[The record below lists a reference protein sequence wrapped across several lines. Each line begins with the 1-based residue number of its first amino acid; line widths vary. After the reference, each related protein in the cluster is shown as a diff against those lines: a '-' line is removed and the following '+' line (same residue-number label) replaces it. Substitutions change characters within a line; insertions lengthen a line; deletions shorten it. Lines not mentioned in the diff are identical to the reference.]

1 MCVCVCVFVLCLFCL
16 GEKASASVS
25 ANGNGAGFE
34 QSGEAVNGCLI
45 RAAGSGRKEKKATG
59 RIGIGT
65 GNPHGSEVE
74 AEAVN
79 SLREKGVESRAWLRL
94 EASIH

>member
-1 MCVCVCVFVLCLFCL
+1 MFVVC
-16 GEKASASVS
+16 SSVS
-25 ANGNGAGFE
+25 EGKHQHRSQQTEMEPDLN
-34 QSGEAVNGCLI
+34 SCGEAVNGCLT
-45 RAAGSGRKEKKATG
+45 RAVGLGRKEKKATG

-65 GNPHGSEVE
+65 SNPHGSEVE
-74 AEAVN
+74 AGAVN

>member
-1 MCVCVCVFVLCLFCL
+1 MEPDLNRC
-16 GEKASASVS
+16 
-25 ANGNGAGFE
+25 
-34 QSGEAVNGCLI
+34 GEAVNGCLI
-45 RAAGSGRKEKKATG
+45 RTVGLGRKEKKATG

-65 GNPHGSEVE
+65 SNPHGSEVE

-79 SLREKGVESRAWLRL
+79 SSREKVVESRAWLRL